1 MYKGINRNLLY
12 LLSGQFISQIGD
24 RFYALA
30 LALWVMETTKSAAA
44 MGSVML
50 FTMLPSVITGF
61 LLGGFI
67 DRHNR
72 KAILIT
78 ADIIRGFTIA
88 VLIAVF
94 YFKALTLP
102 IIILVQVVLSISSA
116 FFNPAVLAI
125 IPQIV
130 EKEQL
135 TKANALSQLVYGITL
150 IIGPVVGGLAVAYIG
165 YWLVFV
171 FNAVSFFIS
180 AFFTLLLKIPVLRKN
195 EENRKGKLRIIEGY
209 KYIFQKRNLV
219 VIITIVAIVHFFV
232 GAFQVAIPTLAVS
245 LQGSGA
251 QNLGF
256 LETSFGLGAVG
267 AGILLSTVKL
277 NNKEE
282 KVIFLSI
289 ILIGVFYFIIG
300 IVNRLGIMVVW
311 PYMAALMLLGSAII
325 LASTCYKVII
335 QQSVENDMT
344 GRVFGIVTSIGNGS
358 IPVAAFIFGILTDI
372 IKFNMIS
379 MFSGAMLLLISIPLY
394 RAYIANKTV
403 KDVD

>member
-24 RFYALA
+24 KFYALA
-30 LALWVMETTKSAAA
+30 LAFWVMETTKSAAA
-44 MGSVML
+44 MGTVML
-50 FTMLPSVITGF
+50 FSMLPSVITGF
-61 LLGGFI
+61 FLGGFV
-67 DRHNR
+67 DRNSR

-78 ADIIRGFTIA
+78 ADIIRGLTIA
-88 VLIAVF
+88 VVIAAF

-150 IIGPVVGGLAVAYIG
+150 IIGPAVGGLAVAYIG
-165 YWLVFV
+165 YWFVFV

-180 AFFTLLLKIPVLRKN
+180 AFFTLLLKIQVLQKN
-195 EENRKGKLRIIEGY
+195 DENRKAKLRVIEGY

-251 QNLGF
+251 KNLGF

-289 ILIGVFYFIIG
+289 TLIGVFYFIIG
-300 IVNRLGIMVVW
+300 VVNRLGIMVVW
-311 PYMAALMLLGSAII
+311 PYMVAFMLLGSAII

-335 QQSVENDMT
+335 QKSIENDMT

-372 IKFNMIS
+372 VKFNMIS
-379 MFSGAMLLLISIPLY
+379 MFSGAMLLLISIPALQSIY
-394 RAYIANKTV
+394 C
-403 KDVD
+403 

>member
-1 MYKGINRNLLY
+1 MYKVINRNLIY

-24 RFYALA
+24 KFYALA
-30 LALWVMETTKSAAA
+30 LAFWVMETTKSAAA
-44 MGSVML
+44 MGTVML
-50 FTMLPSVITGF
+50 FSMLPSVITGF
-61 LLGGFI
+61 FLGGFI

-88 VLIAVF
+88 VVIAVF
-94 YFKALTLP
+94 YLKTLTLP
-102 IIILVQVVLSISSA
+102 VIILAQVVLSISSA
-116 FFNPAVLAI
+116 FFNPAVFAL

-135 TKANALSQLVYGITL
+135 TRANALSQLVYGITL
-150 IIGPVVGGLAVAYIG
+150 IIGPVVGGLTVAYTG
-165 YWLVFV
+165 YWFVFV

-180 AFFTLLLKIPVLRKN
+180 AFFNLLLRIQDLQRKD
-195 EENRKGKLRIIEGY
+195 ENRKGKLGVIEGY
-209 KYIFQKRNLV
+209 KYIFRKRNLI

-251 QNLGF
+251 QNLGL

-289 ILIGVFYFIIG
+289 TLIGVFYFIIG
-300 IVNRLGIMVVW
+300 VVNRLGIIVVW
-311 PYMAALMLLGSAII
+311 PYMAAFVLLGSVII

-372 IKFNMIS
+372 MKFNLIA
-379 MFSGAMLLLISIPLY
+379 MFSGAMLLIICIPLNW
-394 RAYIANKTV
+394 AYIANKTV
-403 KDVD
+403 KNAN

>member
-24 RFYALA
+24 KFYALA
-30 LALWVMETTKSAAA
+30 LAFWVMETTKSAAA
-44 MGSVML
+44 MGTVML
-50 FTMLPSVITGF
+50 FSMLPSVITGF
-61 LLGGFI
+61 FLGGFV
-67 DRHNR
+67 DRNSR

-78 ADIIRGFTIA
+78 ADIIRGLTIA
-88 VLIAVF
+88 VVIAAF

-150 IIGPVVGGLAVAYIG
+150 IIGPAVGGLAVAYIG
-165 YWLVFV
+165 YWFVFV

-180 AFFTLLLKIPVLRKN
+180 AFFTLLLKIQVLQKN
-195 EENRKGKLRIIEGY
+195 DENRKAKLRVIEGY

-251 QNLGF
+251 KNLGF

-289 ILIGVFYFIIG
+289 TLIGVFYFIIG
-300 IVNRLGIMVVW
+300 VVNRLGIMVVW
-311 PYMAALMLLGSAII
+311 PYMVAFMLLGSAII

-335 QQSVENDMT
+335 QKSIENDMT

-372 IKFNMIS
+372 VKFNMIS

-403 KDVD
+403 KNAD

>member
-1 MYKGINRNLLY
+1 MY

-24 RFYALA
+24 KFYALA
-30 LALWVMETTKSAAA
+30 LAFWVMETTKSAAA
-44 MGSVML
+44 MGTVML
-50 FTMLPSVITGF
+50 FSMLPSVITGF
-61 LLGGFI
+61 LLSGFV
-67 DRHNR
+67 DRNSR

-88 VLIAVF
+88 VVIAVF

-102 IIILVQVVLSISSA
+102 VIILVQVVLSISSA
-116 FFNPAVLAI
+116 FFNPAVLVI

-135 TKANALSQLVYGITL
+135 TRANALSQLVYGLTL

-165 YWLVFV
+165 YWFVFV

-180 AFFTLLLKIPVLRKN
+180 AFFNLLLKVQVLRKN
-195 EENRKGKLRIIEGY
+195 EENRKGKLRVIEGY
-209 KYIFQKRNLV
+209 KYIFEKRDLV
-219 VIITIVAIVHFFV
+219 VIIAIVAIVHFFV

-256 LETSFGLGAVG
+256 LDTSFGLGAVG
-267 AGILLSTVKL
+267 AGLLLSTIKL

-289 ILIGVFYFIIG
+289 SSIGVFYFIIG
-300 IVNRLGIMVVW
+300 VVNRFGINVVW
-311 PYMAALMLLGSAII
+311 PYMVAFMLLGIVII

-335 QQSVENDMT
+335 QQSVENEMI

-358 IPVAAFIFGILTDI
+358 IPVAAFIFSILTDI
-372 IKFNMIS
+372 LKFNLIAI
-379 MFSGAMLLLISIPLY
+379 FSGAMLLLISIPLY
-394 RAYIANKTV
+394 RAFIANKTV
-403 KDVD
+403 QNAD